1 MIILESVTKKYHPNI
16 TVLNDLSL
24 RIEPGEFAFIVGQS
38 GAGKSTIV
46 RLITA
51 EERPTSGSIH
61 VNGEDVTKI
70 PNRKIPALRRQIGV
84 VYQDFKLLEQKT
96 VYENIA
102 FALEVCGET
111 SKNIRTVVPQVVG
124 IVGLEDKEHRY
135 PRHLSGGEQQR
146 VAIARALVHRPHILI
161 ADEPTGDLDAIT
173 SRGIV
178 DVLVK
183 VNDLGTTLLFVTHNK
198 DVVNMLKRRVIS
210 IKGGTVVSDKEGGK
224 YFI

>member
-1 MIILESVTKKYHPNI
+1 MITLESVTKKYHPNI

-24 RIEPGEFAFIVGQS
+24 AIEPGEFAFLVGQS

-51 EERPTSGSIH
+51 EERPTSGNVL
-61 VNGEDVTKI
+61 VNGLNVEKI
-70 PNRKIPALRRQIGV
+70 SSRKIPALRRQIGV

-102 FALEVCGET
+102 FALEVCGEA
-111 SKNIRTVVPQVVG
+111 SKNIRTVVPQVMG
-124 IVGLEDKEHRY
+124 IVGLEGKEDRY

-183 VNDLGTTLLFVTHNK
+183 VNDLGTTLVFVTHNK
-198 DVVNMLKRRVIS
+198 EVVNMLKRRVITL
-210 IKGGTVVSDKEGGK
+210 KGGQVVSDREGGK

>member
-1 MIILESVTKKYHPNI
+1 MIVLESVTKTYHPNI
-16 TVLNDLSL
+16 TVLNDLTL
-24 RIEPGEFAFIVGQS
+24 RIEPSEFVFLVGKS

-46 RLITA
+46 RLITG
-51 EERPTSGSIH
+51 EERPTSGTVE
-61 VNGEDVTKI
+61 VNGLNVSKLATHKL
-70 PNRKIPALRRQIGV
+70 PALRRQIGV

-96 VYENIA
+96 VYENVA
-102 FALEVCGET
+102 FALEVCGEPT
-111 SKNIRTVVPQVVG
+111 KSIRTIVPQVVD
-124 IVGLEDKEHRY
+124 IVGLEGKEQRY

-161 ADEPTGDLDAIT
+161 ADEPTGDLDALT

-178 DVLVK
+178 DVLTK

-198 DVVNMLKRRVIS
+198 DVVNMLKKRVIS
-210 IKGGTVVSDKEGGK
+210 LKSGSLVSDREGGK

>member
-1 MIILESVTKKYHPNI
+1 MITLETVTKIYQPNI
-16 TVLNDLSL
+16 TVLEDLSL
-24 RIEPGEFAFIVGQS
+24 RIEPGEFVFLVGKS

-51 EERPTSGSIH
+51 EERPSSGTVE
-61 VNGEDVTKI
+61 VNGLMVSKLPSYKI
-70 PNRKIPALRRQIGV
+70 PSLRRQIGV

-102 FALEVCGET
+102 FALEVCGESGT
-111 SKNIRTVVPQVVG
+111 SIRSVVPQVIS
-124 IVGLEDKEHRY
+124 IVGLEGKEGRY

-161 ADEPTGDLDAIT
+161 ADEPTGDLDALT

-183 VNDLGTTLLFVTHNK
+183 INDLGTTLVFVTHNK
-198 DVVNMLKRRVIS
+198 DVVNMLKKRVIS
-210 IKGGTVVSDKEGGK
+210 IKDGRVVSDREGGK